1 VSAAHGEQIIAEY
14 LAQLELALAAVP
26 MSRREEI
33 VGEIREHI
41 VQARAQL
48 ADESDA
54 DLHNLLDKIGD
65 PAELASSARS
75 DAAPEATPTHTAG
88 ALGSGWLDVGA
99 VVLTPFL
106 WPVGVILLW
115 MSSAWSVRDKLIG
128 TLVPPGGYAG
138 VLYGFG
144 LLFMSVHA
152 VGGACGNGTDSA
164 GNVYESC
171 SGVMALPGI
180 LQALI
185 GVLVWLVWILWLVL
199 PVLTGIYLGVRL
211 RRRLRA
217 SSGPAAS
224 IGVL

>member
-1 VSAAHGEQIIAEY
+1 VSAPHGEQIIAGY

-48 ADESDA
+48 PDESDA

-75 DAAPEATPTHTAG
+75 DAAPEAAPTRAAS

-144 LLFMSVHA
+144 LLSMSAHS
-152 VGGACGNGTDSA
+152 VGGSCGGGTDSA
-164 GNVYESC
+164 GNMYESC
-171 SGVMALPGI
+171 SGVMALPGS
-180 LQALI
+180 LQVLI
-185 GVLVWLVWILWLVL
+185 AVLVWLFWILWLVL

-217 SSGPAAS
+217 GLDPQTSGSS
-224 IGVL
+224 